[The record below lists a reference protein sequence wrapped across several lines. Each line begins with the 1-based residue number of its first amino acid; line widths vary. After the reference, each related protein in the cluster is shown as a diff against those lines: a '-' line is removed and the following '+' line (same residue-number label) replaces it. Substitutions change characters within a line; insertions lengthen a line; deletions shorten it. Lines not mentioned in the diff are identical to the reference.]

1 MSDAFAAGSEVN
13 MSVQFLTQEGFD
25 KLQAELNHL
34 KTVRRQ
40 EVAKRLQD
48 AIDEGYRLSED
59 PEYEAAK
66 NEQAFIEG
74 RILDLE
80 QLLATARI
88 IQNGR
93 SDTVTLGSHVT
104 IQEGEAEP
112 EVYTI
117 VGEAEANPRA
127 GKVSNASPL
136 GKALLGHK
144 AGDNVN
150 VAAPSGQFSVKVL
163 KVD

>member
-1 MSDAFAAGSEVN
+1 MST
-13 MSVQFLTQEGFD
+13 QFLTKQGYE
-25 KLQAELNHL
+25 KLQTELTFL

-88 IQNGR
+88 IENGH
-93 SDTVTLGSHVT
+93 SDTISVGSVVTV
-104 IQEGEAEP
+104 QEEGMDKEI
-112 EVYTI
+112 YTI
-117 VGEAEANPRA
+117 VGEAEANPRE
-127 GKVSNASPL
+127 GRISNASPL
-136 GKALLGHK
+136 GKALIGHK
-144 AGDNVN
+144 AGDV
-150 VAAPSGQFSVKVL
+150 VTVTAPSGSFEIKVIKL
-163 KVD
+163 D

>member
-1 MSDAFAAGSEVN
+1 MST
-13 MSVQFLTQEGFD
+13 QFLTQEGFE
-25 KLQAELNHL
+25 KLHAELEHL

-40 EVAKRLQD
+40 EVARRLQN

-88 IQNGR
+88 IENGH
-93 SDTVTLGSHVT
+93 SDTVSLGSKVT
-104 IQEGEAEP
+104 IQEEGSDLEH
-112 EVYTI
+112 YTI
-117 VGEAEANPRA
+117 VGEAEANPRE
-127 GKVSNASPL
+127 GRISNVSPL

-144 AGDNVN
+144 AGEAVT
-150 VAAPSGQFSVKVL
+150 VSAPSGSFEIKVVKVE
-163 KVD
+163 

>member
-1 MSDAFAAGSEVN
+1 MAFVIEVH
-13 MSVQFLTQEGFD
+13 MTTQFLTREGHE
-25 KLQAELNHL
+25 KLQAELTHL

-88 IQNGR
+88 IENGQG
-93 SDTVTLGSHVT
+93 DTVTIGSHVT
-104 IQEGEAEP
+104 IQEDGTDP
-112 EVYTI
+112 ENYTI
-117 VGEAEANPRA
+117 VGEAEANPRE
-127 GKVSNASPL
+127 GRISNVSPL
-136 GKALLGHK
+136 GKALIGHK
-144 AGDNVN
+144 AGDKVT
-150 VAAPSGQFSVKVL
+150 VAAPSGAFEVNVL
-163 KVD
+163 KVK

>member
-1 MSDAFAAGSEVN
+1 MST
-13 MSVQFLTQEGFD
+13 QFLTQEGFT
-25 KLQAELNHL
+25 KLQNELSFL
-34 KTVRRQ
+34 KTVRRA

-80 QLLATARI
+80 NLLATARI
-88 IQNGR
+88 IQNGH
-93 SDTVTLGSHVT
+93 SDTVSVGSAVT
-104 IQEGEAEP
+104 IQEDGSDP

-117 VGEAEANPRA
+117 VGEAEANPRE
-127 GKVSNASPL
+127 GRISNVSPL
-136 GKALLGHK
+136 GKALMGHK
-144 AGDNVN
+144 AGDSVT
-150 VAAPSGQFSVKVL
+150 VSAPSGAFTVSVVKVE
-163 KVD
+163 

>member
-1 MSDAFAAGSEVN
+1 MRMAHLIEVPMST
-13 MSVQFLTQEGFD
+13 QFLTQEGFE
-25 KLQAELNHL
+25 KLQSELTLL

-88 IQNGR
+88 IQNGH
-93 SDTVTLGSHVT
+93 SDTISVGSKVT
-104 IQEGEAEP
+104 IKEDGADSEK
-112 EVYTI
+112 YTI
-117 VGEAEANPRA
+117 VGEAEANPRE
-127 GKVSNASPL
+127 GRISNVSPL
-136 GKALLGHK
+136 GKALIGHK
-144 AGDNVN
+144 AGEV
-150 VAAPSGQFSVKVL
+150 VTVSAPSGSFEIKIIKVE
-163 KVD
+163 

>member
-1 MSDAFAAGSEVN
+1 MTT
-13 MSVQFLTQEGFD
+13 QFLTQEGFE

-40 EVAKRLQD
+40 EVARRLQD

-88 IQNGR
+88 IENGHG
-93 SDTVTLGSHVT
+93 DEVTLGSLVT
-104 IQEGEAEP
+104 IQEDGTDP

-117 VGEAEANPRA
+117 VGEAEANPRE
-127 GKVSNASPL
+127 GRISNASPL
-136 GKALLGHK
+136 GKALIGHK
-144 AGDNVN
+144 AGDMVE
-150 VAAPSGQFSVKVL
+150 VPAPSGSFEVKVL
-163 KVD
+163 KVK

>member
-1 MSDAFAAGSEVN
+1 MTT
-13 MSVQFLTQEGFD
+13 QFLTREGYE
-25 KLQAELNHL
+25 KLQAELTHL
-34 KTVRRQ
+34 KTVRRM

-88 IQNGR
+88 IENGQG
-93 SDTVTLGSHVT
+93 DTVTIGSRVT
-104 IQEGEAEP
+104 IQEDGTDP
-112 EVYTI
+112 EQYTI
-117 VGEAEANPRA
+117 VGEAEANPRE
-127 GKVSNASPL
+127 GRISNVSPL
-136 GKALLGHK
+136 GKALIGHK
-144 AGDNVN
+144 VGDIVT
-150 VAAPSGQFSVKVL
+150 VAAPSGAFEVSVL
-163 KVD
+163 KVK

>member
-1 MSDAFAAGSEVN
+1 MTT
-13 MSVQFLTQEGFD
+13 QFLTQEGFD
-25 KLQAELNHL
+25 KLQTELNFL

-88 IQNGR
+88 IENGH
-93 SDTVTLGSHVT
+93 SDTVTIGSHVT
-104 IQEGEAEP
+104 IQEPGSDP
-112 EVYTI
+112 ENYTI
-117 VGEAEANPRA
+117 VGEAEANPRE
-127 GKVSNASPL
+127 GRISNASPL

-144 AGDNVN
+144 AGDTVN
-150 VAAPSGQFSVKVL
+150 VAAPSGSFKVTVL
-163 KVD
+163 KVG

>member
-1 MSDAFAAGSEVN
+1 MTT
-13 MSVQFLTQEGFD
+13 QFLTREGYE
-25 KLQAELNHL
+25 KLQAELTHL
-34 KTVRRQ
+34 KTVRRM

-88 IQNGR
+88 IENGQG
-93 SDTVTLGSHVT
+93 DTVTIGSRVT
-104 IQEGEAEP
+104 IQEDGTDP
-112 EVYTI
+112 EQYTI
-117 VGEAEANPRA
+117 VGEAEANPRE
-127 GKVSNASPL
+127 GRISNVSPL
-136 GKALLGHK
+136 GKALIGHK
-144 AGDNVN
+144 VGDTVT
-150 VAAPSGQFSVKVL
+150 VAAPSGAFEVSVL
-163 KVD
+163 KVK

>member
-1 MSDAFAAGSEVN
+1 MTT
-13 MSVQFLTQEGFD
+13 QFLTREGYD
-25 KLQAELNHL
+25 KLQVELTHL
-34 KTVRRQ
+34 KTVRRL

-88 IQNGR
+88 IENGQG
-93 SDTVTLGSHVT
+93 DTVTIGSKVT
-104 IQEGEAEP
+104 IQEDGTDP
-112 EVYTI
+112 EHYTI
-117 VGEAEANPRA
+117 VGEAEANPRE
-127 GKVSNASPL
+127 GRISNVSPL
-136 GKALLGHK
+136 GKALIGHK
-144 AGDNVN
+144 AGDKVT
-150 VAAPSGQFSVKVL
+150 VTAPSGPFQVNVL
-163 KVD
+163 KVK

>member
-1 MSDAFAAGSEVN
+1 MTT
-13 MSVQFLTQEGFD
+13 QYLTQEGFE
-25 KLQAELNHL
+25 KLKAELEHL
-34 KTVRRQ
+34 KTVGRQ
-40 EVAKRLQD
+40 EVARRLQN

-88 IQNGR
+88 IENGH
-93 SDTVTLGSHVT
+93 SDTVVLGSDVT
-104 IQEGEAEP
+104 IQEDGTDP
-112 EVYTI
+112 ELFTI
-117 VGEAEANPRA
+117 VGEAEANPRD
-127 GKVSNASPL
+127 GRISNASPL

-144 AGDNVN
+144 AGDVVS
-150 VAAPSGQFSVKVL
+150 VAAPSGAFEVKVL
-163 KVD
+163 KVA

>member
-1 MSDAFAAGSEVN
+1 MTT
-13 MSVQFLTQEGFD
+13 QFLTPEGFE
-25 KLQAELNHL
+25 KLQNELNQL

-40 EVAKRLQD
+40 EVARRLQD

-88 IQNGR
+88 IENGHG
-93 SDTVTLGSHVT
+93 DEVTLGSRVT
-104 IQEGEAEP
+104 IQEDGTDP
-112 EVYTI
+112 EEYTI
-117 VGEAEANPRA
+117 VGEAEANPRE
-127 GKVSNASPL
+127 GRISNVSPF

-144 AGDNVN
+144 AGDKVE
-150 VAAPSGQFSVKVL
+150 VPAPSGSFVVEVL
-163 KVD
+163 KVE

>member
-1 MSDAFAAGSEVN
+1 MTT
-13 MSVQFLTQEGFD
+13 QFLTREGYE
-25 KLQAELNHL
+25 KLQAELTHL
-34 KTVRRQ
+34 KTVRRL

-88 IQNGR
+88 IENGQG
-93 SDTVTLGSHVT
+93 DTVTIGSKVT
-104 IQEGEAEP
+104 IQEDGVDP
-112 EVYTI
+112 EHYTI
-117 VGEAEANPRA
+117 VGEAEANPRE
-127 GKVSNASPL
+127 GRISNVSPL
-136 GKALLGHK
+136 GKALIGHK
-144 AGDNVN
+144 VGDKVS
-150 VAAPSGQFSVKVL
+150 VPAPSGTFEVSVL
-163 KVD
+163 KVK

>member
-1 MSDAFAAGSEVN
+1 MTT
-13 MSVQFLTQEGFD
+13 QFLTPEGFE
-25 KLQAELNHL
+25 KLQNELNQL

-40 EVAKRLQD
+40 EVARRLQD

-88 IQNGR
+88 IENGHG
-93 SDTVTLGSHVT
+93 DEVTLGSRVT
-104 IQEGEAEP
+104 IQEDGTDP
-112 EVYTI
+112 EEYTI
-117 VGEAEANPRA
+117 VGEAEANPRE
-127 GKVSNASPL
+127 GRISNVSPF

-144 AGDNVN
+144 AGDKVE
-150 VAAPSGQFSVKVL
+150 VPAPSGSFEVKVL
-163 KVD
+163 KVE

>member
-1 MSDAFAAGSEVN
+1 MSK
-13 MSVQFLTQEGFD
+13 QFLTQEGFE
-25 KLQAELNHL
+25 KLQAELHHL

-88 IQNGR
+88 IENGHG
-93 SDTVTLGSHVT
+93 DTVSLGSKVT
-104 IQEGEAEP
+104 IQEDGTDP
-112 EVYTI
+112 ELYTI
-117 VGEAEANPRA
+117 VGEAEANPRE
-127 GKVSNASPL
+127 GRISNASPL

-144 AGDNVN
+144 AGDRVT
-150 VAAPSGQFSVKVL
+150 VAAPSGSFEIAVL
-163 KVD
+163 KVE

>member
-1 MSDAFAAGSEVN
+1 MTT
-13 MSVQFLTQEGFD
+13 QFLTREGFE
-25 KLQAELNHL
+25 KLQAELTHL

-88 IQNGR
+88 IENGQG
-93 SDTVTLGSHVT
+93 DTVTIGSKVT
-104 IQEGEAEP
+104 IQEDGVDP
-112 EVYTI
+112 ENYTI
-117 VGEAEANPRA
+117 VGEAEANPRE
-127 GKVSNASPL
+127 GRISNVSPL
-136 GKALLGHK
+136 GKALIGHK
-144 AGDNVN
+144 AGDKVT
-150 VAAPSGQFSVKVL
+150 VSAPSGAFQVSVL
-163 KVD
+163 KVK

>member
-1 MSDAFAAGSEVN
+1 MTA
-13 MSVQFLTQEGFD
+13 QYLTQQGFT
-25 KLQAELNHL
+25 KLQAELEHL

-40 EVAKRLQD
+40 EVARRLQE

-88 IQNGR
+88 IENGD
-93 SDTVTLGSHVT
+93 SETVVLGSHVT
-104 IQEGEAEP
+104 IQEDGTEP

-117 VGEAEANPRA
+117 VGEAEANPRE
-127 GKVSNASPL
+127 GKISNVSPL
-136 GKALLGHK
+136 GKALLGHEE
-144 AGDNVN
+144 GDVVP
-150 VAAPSGQFSVKVL
+150 VAAPSGSFEVKVL
-163 KVD
+163 KVA

>member
-1 MSDAFAAGSEVN
+1 MST
-13 MSVQFLTQEGFD
+13 QFLTKEGFE
-25 KLQAELNHL
+25 KSQTELTFL

-40 EVAKRLQD
+40 EVAERLQN

-88 IQNGR
+88 IQNGH
-93 SDTVTLGSHVT
+93 SDTVAVGSMVT
-104 IQEGEAEP
+104 IQEDGVDP
-112 EVYTI
+112 EKYTI
-117 VGEAEANPRA
+117 VGEAEANPRE
-127 GKVSNASPL
+127 GRISNVSPL
-136 GKALLGHK
+136 GKALIGHK
-144 AGDNVN
+144 PGDV
-150 VAAPSGQFSVKVL
+150 VSVTAPSGSFEIKVVKIE
-163 KVD
+163 